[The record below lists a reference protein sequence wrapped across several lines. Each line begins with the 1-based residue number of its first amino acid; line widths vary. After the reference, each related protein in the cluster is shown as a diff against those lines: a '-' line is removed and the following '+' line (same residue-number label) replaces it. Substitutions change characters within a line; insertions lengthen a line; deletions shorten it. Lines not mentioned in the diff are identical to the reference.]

1 MQLIHTEMAFDSEL
15 NVTKAFMKMQTDLAS
30 GPRDRDSHGVLVRG
44 NSNPME
50 MTSE

>member
-30 GPRDRDSHGVLVRG
+30 GPRDSETNGVLVRG